1 MKKKK
6 VLFLLTIL
14 THISFFL
21 PQSVFSQQDVS
32 EYEKRLEKIR
42 SQISELK
49 SKISEE
55 DKKESSI
62 LAQLEKIGY
71 TKKLIRNELMLY
83 SVQLEKTSYELASL
97 KKKDLELESQ
107 LAKEKQS
114 VEKILV
120 TLYKFGRLS
129 SLQFMLQAENLG
141 ALVTENK
148 HLTLL
153 AQYQENIISD
163 YLKTLAE
170 LKDTE
175 DALDGKKAE
184 IDQLIRSANQKRQEL
199 EAEEEKNKA
208 LIQQIEKNK
217 KAYEQ
222 TLQELKDSAEQLQLL
237 IEKLQK
243 QEMPFPFPLVP
254 LYEKKGKLPWP
265 LGGKVITK
273 FGLQKHSR
281 FNTITMNNG
290 IEIAHKKNDLAA
302 KAIHAGKVVY
312 ADYFQGYGNLIIL
325 DHGMTY
331 YSLYGRCS
339 EFLVK
344 KGEIVKAEQPIA
356 VIGDFI
362 SFKGISLYF
371 EIRFK
376 TKPLDPLQWL
386 KRR

>member
-6 VLFLLTIL
+6 ALFLLTIL
-14 THISFFL
+14 THVSFFL
-21 PQSVFSQQDVS
+21 SQSVFTQQDVS

-55 DKKESSI
+55 EKKESSI
-62 LAQLEKIGY
+62 LTQLEKIGY
-71 TKKLIRNELMLY
+71 TKKLIRNELAYY
-83 SVQLEKTSYELASL
+83 SVELEKTSQELASL
-97 KKKDLELESQ
+97 KKNVLDLESKLE
-107 LAKEKQS
+107 KEKQS
-114 VEKILV
+114 IQKILV
-120 TLYKFGRLS
+120 TLYKFGKFS
-129 SLQFMLQAENLG
+129 FLQFMLQAENVG

-153 AQYQENIISD
+153 AQYQESIISD

-170 LKDTE
+170 LKAAE
-175 DALDGKKAE
+175 DKLGGKKAE
-184 IDQLIRSANQKRQEL
+184 INQIIQSANQKKQEL
-199 EAEEEKNKA
+199 EAEEKKNNA
-208 LIQQIEKNK
+208 LIQQIEQNK

-265 LGGKVITK
+265 LDGKVITK

-290 IEIAHKKNDLAA
+290 IEIAPQKNNLMA
-302 KAIHAGKVVY
+302 KAVQAGKVVY
-312 ADYFQGYGNLIIL
+312 AEYFQGYGNLIIL

-331 YSLYGRCS
+331 YSLYGHCS

-356 VIGDFI
+356 VIGDLGSI
-362 SFKGISLYF
+362 KGVSLYF